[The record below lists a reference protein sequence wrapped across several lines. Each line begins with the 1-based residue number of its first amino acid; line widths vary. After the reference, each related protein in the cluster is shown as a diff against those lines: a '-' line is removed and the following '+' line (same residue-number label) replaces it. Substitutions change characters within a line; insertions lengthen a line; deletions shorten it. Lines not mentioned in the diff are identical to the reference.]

1 MQSQTLWFFFRMSTP
16 SHFLSHEAVRK
27 DHCSIHHFHGKT
39 AEGFGKPAGRFK
51 ERKEPAPRMNA
62 LLRANTLVCS
72 QHFGHSYEHSRI
84 LPTLGKGTDRVW
96 AELRKTN
103 HCYTGRKNRH
113 TLSWQTNMWH
123 LLSSV
128 AFTPRLVFASRG
140 SASFSLGEKNCL
152 KQETVDLGASTV

>member
-1 MQSQTLWFFFRMSTP
+1 MVLPQNVDSITLSFPRSRKKRSLFHP
-16 SHFLSHEAVRK
+16 SLPRE
-27 DHCSIHHFHGKT
+27 T

-51 ERKEPAPRMNA
+51 ERKEPAPRMSA
-62 LLRANTLVCS
+62 LLRVNTLVCTNTS
-72 QHFGHSYEHSRI
+72 GTAMNSRT

-103 HCYTGRKNRH
+103 HCYIGRRNRH

-128 AFTPRLVFASRG
+128 AFTPRLAFASRG

-152 KQETVDLGASTV
+152 KQETADLGASTV